1 MPTAPEVPFSEL
13 INKPKDTVAKLQQ
26 APGGR
31 LRLRRRD
38 DENLMLTTESRV
50 EQDAEV
56 VSAATRMFVALM
68 KNDAGVRALVTD
80 VLPEAFPWVRYL
92 PAEDVRAFV
101 VELVGTLR
109 AVEDLG
115 TKAPVAQVIVEWQH
129 TAEVYADPELL
140 AILQRDHPGDFG
152 PVPPPGDLA

>member
-1 MPTAPEVPFSEL
+1 M
-13 INKPKDTVAKLQQ
+13 
-26 APGGR
+26 
-31 LRLRRRD
+31 
-38 DENLMLTTESRV
+38 
-50 EQDAEV
+50 
-56 VSAATRMFVALM
+56 
-68 KNDAGVRALVTD
+68 
-80 VLPEAFPWVRYL
+80 
-92 PAEDVRAFV
+92 RAFV